1 VLDLDVTPKYEPVVE
16 LGRGGM
22 GKVLLARSLGAAGFE
37 RLVALKR
44 MNAELL
50 ESDELVRRFVDEAR
64 LAAYVRHAN
73 VVSVHHFG
81 RDEEGYYLVLDYVE
95 GVSLESLIERCVEL
109 GTRPSPPIVLR
120 VIADALAGLQAVH
133 EAKDPT
139 GKRLDILHR
148 DVSTQNVLVG
158 CDGLARL
165 SDFGIAKSI
174 LATHKTAANRL
185 VGKLLYMTP
194 EYLRQQAVNR
204 TLDVYA
210 MGMTMWIALAAVD
223 PWPDLTDA
231 QLVTEILHG
240 ELPKLSDTGA
250 RIATGFDHVIR
261 KACARDPAKRYP
273 TASAMG
279 SAIAELG
286 RSTGWMASHTEVAE
300 FVEELCGDRLERLR
314 SEVRDSHVSLRPPA
328 ISGTPVVPSR
338 VRAGGGETRQQ
349 WSVAGAQRIRVA
361 PRNPEGSEGPTL
373 HGAGQAAVLP
383 SKQATKVGIG
393 PQAASFAA
401 SGRGGTKLVPELAR
415 APATAVPA
423 VERTAARA
431 EPVPPPAESAQPVED
446 QARRARARR
455 AALILLAIV
464 VLLLAAAAGAWAS
477 RSAHSRQ
484 QNTNAQR
491 SRGA

>member
-1 VLDLDVTPKYEPVVE
+1 MIDVDVTPKYEPVVE

-50 ESDELVRRFVDEAR
+50 ESEELVHRFVDEAR
-64 LAAYVRHAN
+64 IAAYVRHAN

-81 RDEEGYYLVLDYVE
+81 RDEDGYYLVLDYVE

-120 VIADALAGLQAVH
+120 IIADALAGLQAVH

-158 CDGLARL
+158 CDGLSRL

-194 EYLRQQAVNR
+194 EYLRQQTVNR

-210 MGMTMWIALAAVD
+210 MGMTMWIALSAVD
-223 PWPDLTDA
+223 PWPDRNDA
-231 QLVTEILHG
+231 QLVAEILHG
-240 ELPKLSDTGA
+240 ELPKLTDTGA
-250 RIATGFDHVIR
+250 RIASGFDEVIA
-261 KACARDPAKRYP
+261 KACARDQAKRYP

-286 RSTGWMASHTEVAE
+286 RNTGWMASHIEVAE
-300 FVEELCGDRLERLR
+300 FVEELCGARLERLR

-338 VRAGGGETRQQ
+338 VRAGGGETKQQ
-349 WSVAGAQRIRVA
+349 WAAAGAQRIRVV
-361 PRNPEGSEGPTL
+361 PRNPAAGSEEPTL
-373 HGAGQAAVLP
+373 HGAEQVVGMA
-383 SKQATKVGIG
+383 SKQPTKVGIA
-393 PQAASFAA
+393 PQDTCAAA
-401 SGRGGTKLVPELAR
+401 GRGGTKIVPELAQ
-415 APATAVPA
+415 AKATASPA
-423 VERTAARA
+423 VQPPIARPEPASPVQEA
-431 EPVPPPAESAQPVED
+431 EASPGIETM
-446 QARRARARR
+446 RRARARG
-455 AALILLAIV
+455 AALIVLAIV
-464 VLLLAAAAGAWAS
+464 VLLLAAAVGAWAS
-477 RSAHSRQ
+477 RSAHS
-484 QNTNAQR
+484 TLDGGPQR
-491 SRGA
+491 KSGA

>member
-1 VLDLDVTPKYEPVVE
+1 VLDLDVTPQYEPVIE

-50 ESDELVRRFVDEAR
+50 ESDELVRRFVGEAR
-64 LAAYVRHAN
+64 LAAYIRHAN

-95 GVSLESLIERCVEL
+95 GVSLDSLIERCVEL

-120 VIADALAGLQAVH
+120 IIADALAGLQAVH

-139 GKRLDILHR
+139 GQRLDILHR

-194 EYLRQQAVNR
+194 EYLRQQTVNR

-210 MGMTMWIALAAVD
+210 MGMTLWIALAAVD
-223 PWPDLTDA
+223 PWPDLNDA
-231 QLVTEILHG
+231 QLVSEILHG
-240 ELPKLSDTGA
+240 ELPKLTDTGA
-250 RIATGFDHVIR
+250 RIAPGFDEVIQ

-273 TASAMG
+273 TALAMG

-300 FVEELCGDRLERLR
+300 FVEELCGDRLESLR
-314 SEVRDSHVSLRPPA
+314 SEVRDSHVSFRPPPL
-328 ISGTPVVPSR
+328 SGTPVRPSA

-361 PRNPEGSEGPTL
+361 GLSSGGTEDPTL
-373 HGAGQAAVLP
+373 HGGEQLAALASRQP
-383 SKQATKVGIG
+383 TKVGIG
-393 PQAASFAA
+393 PEAASAA
-401 SGRGGTKLVPELAR
+401 AGRGGTKLVPELAH
-415 APATAVPA
+415 APVTAVPA
-423 VERTAARA
+423 VERAIAR
-431 EPVPPPAESAQPVED
+431 PVPAAPMREPSTPQSETV
-446 QARRARARR
+446 RRARARG

-477 RSAHSRQ
+477 RSAHSRLGD
-484 QNTNAQR
+484 TGPQR
-491 SRGA
+491 QSSA

>member
-1 VLDLDVTPKYEPVVE
+1 VLDLDVTPKYETVVE

-50 ESDELVRRFVDEAR
+50 ESDELVRRFVGEAR

-120 VIADALAGLQAVH
+120 IIADALAGLQAVH

-210 MGMTMWIALAAVD
+210 MGMTMWVALAAVD

-231 QLVTEILHG
+231 QLVTEILHS

-250 RIATGFDHVIR
+250 RIAPGFDDVIS

-314 SEVRDSHVSLRPPA
+314 SEVRDSHVSIRPPA
-328 ISGTPVVPSR
+328 ISGTPVAPSR

-361 PRNPEGSEGPTL
+361 PRDPDGSEDPTL
-373 HGAGQAAVLP
+373 HGAAPIAALP

-393 PQAASFAA
+393 PKAASSAA
-401 SGRGGTKLVPELAR
+401 SGRGGTKVVPELAR

-423 VERTAARA
+423 VARPAAKPA
-431 EPVPPPAESAQPVED
+431 SAPVPAEHAPPVED
-446 QARRARARR
+446 HARRARARG

-477 RSAHSRQ
+477 RSAHSSQ
-484 QNTNAQR
+484 QITETQR
-491 SRGA
+491 ERCA

>member
-1 VLDLDVTPKYEPVVE
+1 MLDLDVTPKYEPLVE

-22 GKVLLARSLGAAGFE
+22 GKVLLARSIGAAGFE

-50 ESDELVRRFVDEAR
+50 ESDDLVRRFIDEAR
-64 LAAYVRHAN
+64 VAAHVRHAN
-73 VVSVHHFG
+73 VVAVHAFG
-81 RDEEGYYLVLDYVE
+81 RDAEGYYLVLDYVE
-95 GVSLESLIERCVEL
+95 GVSLDSLIERCVEL

-133 EAKDPT
+133 EAKDQL

-158 CDGLARL
+158 CDGLSRL

-174 LATHKTAANRL
+174 LATHRTAENRL

-194 EYLRQQAVNR
+194 EYLRQQTVNR

-210 MGMTMWIALAAVD
+210 MGMTMWIALTAVD
-223 PWPDLTDA
+223 PWPDLNDA
-231 QLVTEILHG
+231 QLVTQILHG
-240 ELPKLSDTGA
+240 ELPKLSETGA
-250 RIATGFDHVIR
+250 RIASGFEDVVK
-261 KACARDPAKRYP
+261 KACARDPALRYP

-314 SEVRDSHVSLRPPA
+314 GEVRDSHVSFRPPPLSSA
-328 ISGTPVVPSR
+328 PAPVR
-338 VRAGGGETRQQ
+338 TGGRETRQQ

-361 PRNPEGSEGPTL
+361 PRSETGS
-373 HGAGQAAVLP
+373 
-383 SKQATKVGIG
+383 
-393 PQAASFAA
+393 
-401 SGRGGTKLVPELAR
+401 GGSDTPR
-415 APATAVPA
+415 
-423 VERTAARA
+423 
-431 EPVPPPAESAQPVED
+431 
-446 QARRARARR
+446 
-455 AALILLAIV
+455 
-464 VLLLAAAAGAWAS
+464 
-477 RSAHSRQ
+477 
-484 QNTNAQR
+484 
-491 SRGA
+491 RGARLPLSPRSKRPRSG